1 MKSSLKTFLAGKNP
15 YIVTDKRGNTC
26 VKLKDSTWL
35 GMATK
40 EDVGSTFFGGCLKS
54 DTKTDVSIFI
64 DVLDDGTAITYC
76 PDK

>member
-15 YIVTDKRGNTC
+15 YTNMDKNGKHC
-26 VKLKDSTWL
+26 VKLKGSTWL

-40 EDVGSTFFGGCLKS
+40 EDVGSAFYGPCIKS
-54 DTKTDVSIFI
+54 DGTPDVSIFI